1 MECIELELL
10 DSKEMLAKTF
20 GGSLATLVAQPDIVT
35 TRQADAPPQRKVHV
49 LVVTSAYWPE
59 RTGTAPLNNELCAY
73 LASRGHRVSVA
84 TGFPHYP
91 AWKVYPEYRG
101 KIWQRES
108 HDGVDIYRGLIYVPP
123 QRSTWRRILYDTTVG
138 MTGLVRSLPIGDVDI
153 VLAVSP
159 PLQGGLAGCMLAAL
173 KRVPLILD
181 IHDLVPDLAVAVGM
195 MKEGWAVKAAR
206 VLEKFVYRHSDGIVV
221 ISEEFSTNLFAKG
234 VPPPKVTYLPL
245 WVDSQSITPQDR
257 NGPFRQANGIDTS
270 KTVALY
276 TGNHGAKQALE
287 NILEA
292 AARLKSH
299 EDLLFLFVGDGFE
312 KKRLQE
318 IAQQRYLN
326 NVRFLPLVPPSPEEL
341 LPQMLASSD
350 MLLLNQSAGV
360 VDTVIPS
367 KLFTYM
373 ASGRPIIAAVSAS
386 SQAANCVRRAG
397 SGIAVPAEQPAALAE
412 AILKLKQDRQLAEM
426 LGSQGRNFVVEN
438 CDRNQILR
446 RYEDIF
452 LAFAKRRSPGPI
464 PQPVSVG

>member
-1 MECIELELL
+1 MSTDLRGE
-10 DSKEMLAKTF
+10 
-20 GGSLATLVAQPDIVT
+20 SLATLVAQPDLVT
-35 TRQADAPPQRKVHV
+35 SEHAGAPPQRKLHV

-73 LASRGHRVSVA
+73 LASRGHRVSVV

-91 AWKVYPEYRG
+91 AWEVYPGYRG
-101 KIWQRES
+101 KLWQRES

-123 QRSTWRRILYDTTVG
+123 RRTTLRRILYDTTVG
-138 MTGLVRSLPIGDVDI
+138 ITGFVRSLPIGDVDV

-181 IHDLVPDLAVAVGM
+181 IHDLVPDLAIAVGM

-206 VLEKFVYRHSDGIVV
+206 LLEKFVYRHSDGIVV
-221 ISEEFSTNLFAKG
+221 ISEEFSTNLFAKN
-234 VPPPKVTYLPL
+234 VPQSKVTYLPL
-245 WVDSQSITPQDR
+245 WVDSESITPQDR
-257 NGPFRQANGIDTS
+257 NGPFRKANNIDPS

-287 NILEA
+287 NVLETA
-292 AARLKSH
+292 TLLKSY
-299 EDLLFLFVGDGFE
+299 EDLIFLFVGDGFE
-312 KKRLQE
+312 KKRLQQMAE
-318 IAQQRYLN
+318 QRSLT
-326 NVRFLPLVPPSPEEL
+326 NVRFLPLVPPSPKEL
-341 LPQMLASSD
+341 LPQMLGAGD
-350 MLLLNQSAGV
+350 MLLLNQSASV

-373 ASGRPIIAAVSAS
+373 ASGRPIIAAVNSS

-412 AILKLKQDRQLAEM
+412 AILNLKQDRVLAET
-426 LGSQGRNFVVEN
+426 LGSQGRRFVVEH
-438 CDRNQILR
+438 CDRNHILR

-452 LAFAKRRSPGPI
+452 LAFANHRSPGSV
-464 PQPVSVG
+464 PQPASAG

>member
-1 MECIELELL
+1 VSTDFRGE
-10 DSKEMLAKTF
+10 
-20 GGSLATLVAQPDIVT
+20 SLATLIAQPDLVT
-35 TRQADAPPQRKVHV
+35 TGRSDAPPQRKLHV

-73 LASRGHRVSVA
+73 LASRGHRVSVV

-91 AWKVYPEYRG
+91 AWEVYPEYRG

-123 QRSTWRRILYDTTVG
+123 RRTTLRRVLYDTTVG
-138 MTGLVRSLPIGDVDI
+138 ITGFLRSLPIGDVDV

-181 IHDLVPDLAVAVGM
+181 IHDLVPDLAIAVGM

-206 VLEKFVYRHSDGIVV
+206 VLEKFVYRHSDGILV
-221 ISEEFSTNLFAKG
+221 ISEEFSTNLFAKN
-234 VPPPKVTYLPL
+234 VPPSKVTYLPL

-257 NGPFRQANGIDTS
+257 NGPFRKANGIDPS
-270 KTVALY
+270 MTVALY

-287 NILEA
+287 NVLETA
-292 AARLKSH
+292 TLLKSY

-318 IAQQRYLN
+318 MAAQRSLT
-326 NVRFLPLVPPSPEEL
+326 NVRFLPLVPPSPKEL
-341 LPQMLASSD
+341 LPQMLAAGD
-350 MLLLNQSAGV
+350 MLLLNQSSGV
-360 VDTVIPS
+360 LDTVIPS

-373 ASGRPIIAAVSAS
+373 ASGRPIIAAVNPG

-397 SGIAVPAEQPAALAE
+397 SGIAVAAEQPSALAE
-412 AILKLKQDRQLAEM
+412 AVLKLKQDRPLAEK
-426 LGSQGRNFVVEN
+426 LGSQGRRFVVEN

-446 RYEDIF
+446 RYEDTF
-452 LAFAKRRSPGPI
+452 LTFANHRSRGSA
-464 PQPVSVG
+464 PQPASVG

>member
-1 MECIELELL
+1 LARFVTQSEALL
-10 DSKEMLAKTF
+10 VER
-20 GGSLATLVAQPDIVT
+20 VN
-35 TRQADAPPQRKVHV
+35 APPERKLHV

-73 LASRGHRVSVA
+73 LALRGHRVSVV

-91 AWKVYPEYRG
+91 EWKVYPGYRG
-101 KIWQRES
+101 KIWEHES

-123 QRSTWRRILYDTTVG
+123 RRTTLRRVLYDTTVG
-138 MTGLVRSLPIGDVDI
+138 ITGLVRSLPIGNIDV
-153 VLAVSP
+153 VVAVSP
-159 PLQGGLAGCMLAAL
+159 PLQGGLAGCMLAGL

-181 IHDLVPDLAVAVGM
+181 IHDLVPDLAIAVGM
-195 MKEGWAVKAAR
+195 MKDGWAVKAAR
-206 VLEKFVYRHSDGIVV
+206 VLEKFVYRHSDAIVV
-221 ISEEFSTNLFAKG
+221 ISEEFSTNLFSKN
-234 VPPPKVTYLPL
+234 VPPSKVTYLPL
-245 WVDSQSITPQDR
+245 WVDSQVITPLERD
-257 NGPFRQANGIDTS
+257 GPFRKVNDIDPA

-292 AARLKSH
+292 ANLLKSH

-318 IAQQRYLN
+318 MARQRSLT
-326 NVRFLPLVPPSPEEL
+326 NVRFLPLVPPSPKEL
-341 LPQMLASSD
+341 LPQMLAAAD
-350 MLLLNQSAGV
+350 MLLLNQSARV

-373 ASGRPIIAAVSAS
+373 ASGRPIVAAVNRS

-397 SGIAVPAEQPAALAE
+397 SGIAVEAEKPAAFAE
-412 AILKLKQDRQLAEM
+412 AILKLKHDRQLAGQ
-426 LGSQGRNFVVEN
+426 LGSQGRNFVVQH

-452 LAFAKRRSPGPI
+452 LAFANHRSAG
-464 PQPVSVG
+464 SVVAPANVE

>member
-1 MECIELELL
+1 VSTDFHGE
-10 DSKEMLAKTF
+10 T
-20 GGSLATLVAQPDIVT
+20 LATLVAQTDLINAEPS
-35 TRQADAPPQRKVHV
+35 DAPPQRKLHV

-73 LASRGHRVSVA
+73 LASRGHRVSVV

-91 AWKVYPEYRG
+91 AWKVYPEYSG
-101 KIWQRES
+101 KVWQRES

-123 QRSTWRRILYDTTVG
+123 QRTTLRRVLYDTTVG
-138 MTGLVRSLPIGDVDI
+138 ITGFVRSLPIGDVDV

-181 IHDLVPDLAVAVGM
+181 IHDLVPDLAIAVGM

-206 VLEKFVYRHSDGIVV
+206 VLERFVYRHSDGILV
-221 ISEEFSTNLFAKG
+221 ISEEFSTNLFAKD
-234 VPPPKVTYLPL
+234 VPQSKVTYLPL

-257 NGPFRQANGIDTS
+257 NGQFRKANGIDS
-270 KTVALY
+270 SITVALY

-287 NILEA
+287 NVLETA
-292 AARLKSH
+292 TLLKSY

-318 IAQQRYLN
+318 MATQRSLT
-326 NVRFLPLVPPSPEEL
+326 NVRFLPLVPPSPKEL
-341 LPQMLASSD
+341 LPQMLAAGD
-350 MLLLNQSAGV
+350 MLLLNQSRGV
-360 VDTVIPS
+360 LDTVIPS

-373 ASGRPIIAAVSAS
+373 ASGRPIIAAVNPR

-397 SGIAVPAEQPAALAE
+397 SGIAVAAEQPSALAE
-412 AILKLKQDRQLAEM
+412 AVLKLKQDRPLAEK
-426 LGSQGRNFVVEN
+426 LGSQGRRFVVEN

-446 RYEDIF
+446 RYEDVF
-452 LAFAKRRSPGPI
+452 VAFANHRSRGSG
-464 PQPVSVG
+464 PQPASVG